1 LIRKKLKV
9 VRRLSSFK
17 PSDITVNSLDDRF
30 VKKVMER
37 IEAHLSNSAF
47 SVEILADEVAMSSV
61 QVYRKL
67 KAITGQTPN
76 DLIRNVRLD
85 RAASLLD
92 QHAGNVADVA
102 YMVGFNNLS
111 YFAKC
116 FKDKYQQSPS
126 EYLRRKNTV
135 A

>member
-1 LIRKKLKV
+1 
-9 VRRLSSFK
+9 
-17 PSDITVNSLDDRF
+17 
-30 VKKVMER
+30 MER
-37 IEAHLSNSAF
+37 IEAHLSDSAF
-47 SVEILADEVAMSSV
+47 SVEVLADEVAMSSV

-76 DLIRNVRLD
+76 DLIRNVRLE

-116 FKDKYQQSPS
+116 FRDKYQQSPS
-126 EYLRRKNTV
+126 EYLKRNNTIV
-135 A
+135 S